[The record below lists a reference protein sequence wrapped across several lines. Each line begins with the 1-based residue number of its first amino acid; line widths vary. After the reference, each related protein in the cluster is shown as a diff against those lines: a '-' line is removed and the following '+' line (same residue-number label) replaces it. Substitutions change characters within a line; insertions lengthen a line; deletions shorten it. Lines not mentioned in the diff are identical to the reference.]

1 VSRRPLIAIAGNPNT
16 GKTTLFNALTGHRAR
31 VGNYP
36 GITVE
41 RRIATIDLGSDR
53 GGTGGK
59 HAAGSVDVLDIP
71 GTYSLL
77 ARTAEEQLALDSM
90 LGLGDLPRPDVV
102 VICVDATQLVRSSYL
117 VLQAQEMGLRV
128 IVALTMSDEAGPAA
142 PDPRALG
149 RVLECEVVQVL
160 ARKRVGLDSLRQAI
174 ARAIHGEALPLE
186 EAGRWRWQPSED
198 LEGRIVSVRAELPAS
213 WPQTRAMALWV
224 LMSLGSGG
232 DDDDELQHIEPAV
245 RAAVRQAV
253 DGPER
258 ACAIDDEV
266 IQGRYR
272 WLDEHVAPLMRA
284 KPDRSLTERVDRILL
299 NRVAGFGVFLGIM
312 FVVFQSL
319 FAWADPAITLIEG
332 VQGWIGQQI
341 EATFPEGIVRDF
353 VVDGMIAGVG
363 SVLVFLPQILLLFF
377 FLGLMEDSGYLA
389 RVAYLMD
396 RLMKSMNLHGRA
408 FVPMLSGFACAVP
421 AILATRTMERRRDRL
436 LTMMVVPLMT
446 CSARLPVYTLIIAAL
461 YPAGSVLGIFPVQG
475 LLMVLMYLFST
486 VTALCA
492 AWVLSRSVKPL
503 RARRLPFVIELP
515 PYRLPRLRDVL
526 RHMWERSRL
535 FLSEAGTVIFA
546 CTIVL
551 WALLSFPRSL
561 PEDAPSY
568 DAMIAAAS
576 TDEARAELENQ
587 RAGELL
593 RRSYAGRLGHAIEPA
608 IEPLGFDWKVGIG
621 IIGAF
626 AAREVFV
633 STLGVVY
640 AVGEEAGEDEEKA
653 ATLRER
659 MREEVREDGS
669 SVYTPLMGLSLM
681 IFFALACQCMST
693 LAVVKR
699 ETGGFRW
706 PAFLFVYMTG
716 LAWIA
721 SFVVYQGG
729 RLLGFG

>member
-1 VSRRPLIAIAGNPNT
+1 MSRGRLIAIAGNPNT

-41 RRIATIDLGSDR
+41 RRMATIPLGSAA
-53 GGTGGK
+53 TGNPD
-59 HAAGSVDVLDIP
+59 VIDVLDIP

-90 LGLGDLPRPDVV
+90 LGLGDLPRPDAVV
-102 VICVDATQLVRSSYL
+102 VCVDATNLVRSLYL
-117 VLQAQEMGLRV
+117 ALQVQEMGLRV

-142 PDPRALG
+142 PDPRALS
-149 RVLECEVVQVL
+149 RVLDCEVVPVL
-160 ARKRVGLDSLRQAI
+160 ARKRVGLDNLREAM
-174 ARAIHGEALPLE
+174 ARALRSEAPALE
-186 EAGRWRWQPSED
+186 DAARWRWTPSDD
-198 LEGRIVSVRAELPAS
+198 LARRIDEVRATLPAA
-213 WPQTRAMALWV
+213 WPQTRSMALWA
-224 LMSLGSGG
+224 LMSLGG
-232 DDDDELQHIEPAV
+232 DGDDDELERIDPAV
-245 RAAVRQAV
+245 RAAVRAAA
-253 DGPER
+253 DSPER

-266 IQGRYR
+266 IEARYR
-272 WLDEHVAPLMRA
+272 WLDEQVGPLMRA
-284 KPDRSLTERVDRILL
+284 KPDRSRTERVDRILL
-299 NRVAGFGVFLGIM
+299 HRVAGFGVFLAIM

-319 FAWADPAITLIEG
+319 FAWADPAITMVEG
-332 VQGWIGQQI
+332 VFGWLGDQV
-341 EATFPEGIVRDF
+341 EDMFPDSILRDF
-353 VVDGMIAGVG
+353 VVDGLIAGVG

-446 CSARLPVYTLIIAAL
+446 CSARLPVYTLVIASL

-492 AWVLSRSVKPL
+492 AWVLSRSLKPL

-515 PYRLPRLRDVL
+515 PYRLPRLQDVL

-535 FLSEAGTVIFA
+535 FLSEAGTVILV
-546 CTIVL
+546 CTVVL
-551 WALLSFPRSL
+551 WALLSFPRTL
-561 PEDAPSY
+561 PEDAPRY
-568 DAMIAAAS
+568 DDLIAAAES
-576 TDEARAELENQ
+576 EEARAELENE
-587 RAGELL
+587 RAGERL
-593 RRSYAGRLGHAIEPA
+593 RQSYGGRLGHAIEPA

-640 AVGEEAGEDEEKA
+640 SAGSEVDEDS

-659 MREEVREDGS
+659 IRAEKRADGS
-669 SVYTPLMGLSLM
+669 HVYTPLMGLSLM

-699 ETGGFRW
+699 ETGGYRW
-706 PAFLFVYMTG
+706 PAFLFAYMTA